1 MKPTLLVAT
10 TNSGKFLEID
20 NFFGDK
26 FNLISMNDK
35 NIDPCDEPH
44 DTFVENALLKAR
56 YVSKIINLPVLADDS
71 GLVVDVLKGN
81 PGVKSARFSKSNQG
95 LTRDE
100 ANNLKLLECMSSFVD
115 LKQRQAHFVSV
126 VVGISNYLDPF
137 PAIGIGTW
145 HGQILTNLNGD
156 GGHGYDP
163 LFYCP
168 IAKKT
173 AAEMS
178 LDEKQKYSH
187 RGQSLKN
194 IFPFLIEKF

>member
-10 TNSGKFLEID
+10 TNSGKFSEID

-56 YVSKIINLPVLADDS
+56 YVSKTINLPVLADDS

-81 PGVKSARFSKSNQG
+81 PGVKSARFSKSTQG

-100 ANNLKLLECMSSFVD
+100 ANNLKLLECMSSFDD

-126 VVGISNYLDPF
+126 VVGISHYLDPF

>member
-1 MKPTLLVAT
+1 MKPTFLVAT
-10 TNSGKFLEID
+10 TNTGKFSEMA

-26 FNLISMNDK
+26 FNLISMNEK

-44 DTFVENALLKAR
+44 NTFVENALLKAR

-71 GLVVDVLKGN
+71 GLVVDVLKGS
-81 PGVKSARFSKSNQG
+81 PGVKSAWFSESVHG

-100 ANNLKLLECMSSFVD
+100 ANNLKLLECMSSFVGV
-115 LKQRQAHFVSV
+115 KQRQAHFVSV
-126 VVGISNYLDPF
+126 VVGISHHLDPF

-145 HGQILTNLNGD
+145 HGQILNHMTGD

-168 IAKKT
+168 LAKKT